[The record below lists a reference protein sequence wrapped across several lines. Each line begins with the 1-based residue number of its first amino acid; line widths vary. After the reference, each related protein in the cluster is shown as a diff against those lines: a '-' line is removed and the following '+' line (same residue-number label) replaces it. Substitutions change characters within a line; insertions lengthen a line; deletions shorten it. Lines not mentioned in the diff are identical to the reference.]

1 MAFMERQIVEQ
12 DWIEVDTAQGIW
24 TIPAELLP
32 NVVAAFADDFELRGG
47 SGSLE
52 DILDVDGIPESILQY
67 TEAYKADQI
76 YNVELRHGFGARLSA
91 PGYMDCTDWTV
102 FDTEDEATAYLD
114 ENYPEDDDDDS
125 DEDQ

>member
-1 MAFMERQIVEQ
+1 MAFMKRQIVEQ

-32 NVVAAFADDFELRGG
+32 NVVAAFADE
-47 SGSLE
+47 SIE
-52 DILDVDGIPESILQY
+52 DILEEDGIADSILQY